1 MSSSRAPTLLAAAIG
16 FVLAVG
22 AVAHVQAQPA
32 RTSEERAAER
42 ERRAAAAAQKA
53 ADRQPEEAKYPQ
65 AARAEP
71 KQRAPAKLRK
81 EVNALIEAYNQ
92 KQLEQALGNARAIL
106 ANEAANP
113 FETAMAAQIGAI
125 SALELD
131 DTETAMDLFR
141 RAVEADALGNNGHF
155 DSMLVLAQLQLQEG
169 REQAGLA
176 TLDRFLQESG
186 SRDPRHLIMKGD
198 ALYRLKRYPE
208 AAAAVKQALAAAE
221 SPDPSWA
228 QLLVGIYLDMDQPQ
242 EAARA
247 IEEILAKDPDN
258 KRMQM
263 NLATIYQQ
271 TGETDKAIA
280 TLEKVRSSG
289 QLTDEKEYRQL
300 YAAYLGM
307 EGREADAIAVIEEGL
322 AKGILKPGHEVYMVL
337 GQSYY
342 FTGNDAKAIE
352 NYGKAAPL
360 DDDGE
365 TYLNLAR
372 VLWQAD
378 RIPEA
383 KRAAQQA
390 LDKGVKKPEDAHR
403 ILALP
408 N

>member
-1 MSSSRAPTLLAAAIG
+1 MNRLRAPTMLAVAIG
-16 FVLAVG
+16 LVLG
-22 AVAHVQAQPA
+22 ASAIMQVQAQPP
-32 RTSEERAAER
+32 RTAEERAAQR
-42 ERRAAAAAQKA
+42 ERRAAAAAEQA
-53 ADRQPEEAKYPQ
+53 GQQSEAEAKYPQ
-65 AARAEP
+65 ATRPEP
-71 KQRAPAKLRK
+71 KQRTPAKLRK
-81 EVNALIEAYNQ
+81 EINALIEAYNQ
-92 KQLEQALGNARAIL
+92 QQREQALAAARAIL
-106 ANEAANP
+106 ANESASA
-113 FETAMAAQIGAI
+113 FEKAMAAQIGAI
-125 SALELD
+125 SALDLGD
-131 DTETAMDLFR
+131 ADTAMSLFEE
-141 RAVEADALGNNGHF
+141 VVQTDALGNNAHY
-155 DSMLVLAQLQLQEG
+155 DAMLALAQLQLQEG

-176 TLDRFLQESG
+176 TLDRFLRESG
-186 SRDPRHLIMKGD
+186 SKDARHLILKGD
-198 ALYRLKRYPE
+198 ALYRLERYPE
-208 AAAAVKQALAAAE
+208 AATAVKQALATAE
-221 SPDPSWA
+221 SPDPTWA

-247 IEEILAKDPDN
+247 IEEILAKDPGN

-271 TGETDKAIA
+271 SGETEKAIA
-280 TLEKVRSSG
+280 LLEKVRTSG

-307 EGREADAIAVIEEGL
+307 DGREADAIAVIEDGL
-322 AKGILKPGHEVYMVL
+322 AKGVLKPGHEVYMAL

-352 NYGKAAPL
+352 NYTRAAPL

-378 RIPEA
+378 RVAEA

-390 LDKGVKKPEDAHR
+390 LDKGVKKPEDAR
-403 ILALP
+403 KILALP